1 VKISTAALLVGGGIL
16 AWYYLEKGSTT
27 KPSASSQSSSSGLPS
42 DAVPV
47 QSVAVGSLQGE
58 IYMAPT
64 GYYLAALNSQGIPVK
79 VWGPFSQQQ
88 VYLALQAQNILSG
101 L

>member
-1 VKISTAALLVGGGIL
+1 MKISTAALLVGGGII
-16 AWYYLEKGSTT
+16 AWYYLEKGGTM
-27 KPSASSQSSSSGLPS
+27 KPSASQSSSSGLPS

-64 GYYLAALNSQGIPVK
+64 GYYLAALNSQGAPVK
-79 VWGPFSQQQ
+79 VWGPFSQSQ

>member
-16 AWYYLEKGSTT
+16 AWYYLEKDSAT
-27 KPSASSQSSSSGLPS
+27 KPSASKPSPTGLPS

-58 IYMAPT
+58 IYMAPN
-64 GYYLAALNSQGIPVK
+64 GYYLAALNTHGAPVK
-79 VWGPFSQQQ
+79 VWGPFSQSQ
-88 VYLALQAQNILSG
+88 VYLALQAQKILSG

>member
-16 AWYYLEKGSTT
+16 AWYYLEKGGAMSTPT
-27 KPSASSQSSSSGLPS
+27 SSSSALPS

-47 QSVAVGSLQGE
+47 QSVAVGSLQGQ
-58 IYMAPT
+58 IYMAPN
-64 GYYLAALNSQGIPVK
+64 GYYLAALDSQGTPAK

>member
-1 VKISTAALLVGGGIL
+1 VKISTAAILVGGGIL
-16 AWYYLEKGSTT
+16 AWHYLEKGGTM
-27 KPSASSQSSSSGLPS
+27 KPFASKPSSSGLPS

-47 QSVAVGSLQGE
+47 QSVAVGSIQGQ

-64 GYYLAALNSQGIPVK
+64 GYYLAVLNNQGAPVK

>member
-1 VKISTAALLVGGGIL
+1 MKISTAALLVGGGIL
-16 AWYYLEKGSTT
+16 AWYYLEKGGGM
-27 KPSASSQSSSSGLPS
+27 KPFASQSSSSGLPS

-58 IYMAPT
+58 IYMAPN
-64 GYYLAALNSQGIPVK
+64 GYYLAALNNQGTPVK
-79 VWGPFSQQQ
+79 VWGPFSQSQ

>member
-1 VKISTAALLVGGGIL
+1 MKISTAAIIVGGGIL
-16 AWYYLEKGSTT
+16 ALHYLKKGSAINTPAP
-27 KPSASSQSSSSGLPS
+27 KSSSTGLPS

-47 QSVAVGSLQGE
+47 QSVAVGSIQGE
-58 IYMAPT
+58 IYMASN
-64 GYYLAALNSQGIPVK
+64 GYYLAALNNQGAPVK

>member
-1 VKISTAALLVGGGIL
+1 VKISTAALLVGGGIIAL
-16 AWYYLEKGSTT
+16 HYLGKGGAM
-27 KPSASSQSSSSGLPS
+27 KPAASQSSSSGLPS

-64 GYYLAALNSQGIPVK
+64 GYYLAALNNQGAPVK

>member
-1 VKISTAALLVGGGIL
+1 MKISTAALLVGGGIL
-16 AWYYLEKGSTT
+16 AWYYLEKGAAMSTST
-27 KPSASSQSSSSGLPS
+27 FSSSALPS

-58 IYMAPT
+58 IYMAPN
-64 GYYLAALNSQGIPVK
+64 GYYLAALNNQGTPVK
-79 VWGPFSQQQ
+79 VWGPFSQSQ